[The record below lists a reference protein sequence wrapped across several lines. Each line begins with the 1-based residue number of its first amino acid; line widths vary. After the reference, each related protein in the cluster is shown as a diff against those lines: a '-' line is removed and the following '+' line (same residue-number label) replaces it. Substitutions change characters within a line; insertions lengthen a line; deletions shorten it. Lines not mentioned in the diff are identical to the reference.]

1 MVESGF
7 EQRGGRVITDAE
19 LRALSVEQRRVLA
32 RKLAALAETDATA
45 DRTSDLARRRR
56 AVLLVAVLSG
66 VALVLWTLRLGADL
80 PARYLVG
87 HWDLAW
93 VGFDLLLAGS
103 IAATGMLTW
112 RGSPARAGASF
123 ATAVLL
129 ICDAW
134 FDVSTAAGSTDLV
147 TSVLS
152 AVLVELPLAALA
164 GVLAYRQLRSL
175 VAPALGAHARV

>member
-1 MVESGF
+1 M
-7 EQRGGRVITDAE
+7 ITDAE
-19 LRALSVEQRRVLA
+19 LRALSAEQRRILA
-32 RKLAALAETDATA
+32 RKLAALTEPDSAP
-45 DRTSDLARRRR
+45 DRVPELGRRRR
-56 AVLLVAVLSG
+56 TVLLGAVLSCL
-66 VALVLWTLRLGADL
+66 ALALWTLRLGADL

-93 VGFDLLLAGS
+93 VGFDLLLAVS

-112 RGSPARAGASF
+112 RGSPARAGASC

-129 ICDAW
+129 VCDAW
-134 FDVSTAAGSTDLV
+134 FDVSTAAVSTDLV
-147 TSVLS
+147 SSVLS

-175 VAPALGAHARV
+175 AAPAVGIHARV